1 MFYFF
6 EGLKIENI
14 IKVQII
20 LNDFFSILS
29 NQLDKLKFL
38 PQEIEY
44 QLSEI
49 RKRKVRDSNPR
60 YTFDVHTLSRR
71 AN

>member
-20 LNDFFSILS
+20 LNDFFSFLS
-29 NQLDKLKFL
+29 IQLDKLKYYLQYF
-38 PQEIEY
+38 EY
-44 QLSEI
+44 QLNE
-49 RKRKVRDSNPR
+49 K
-60 YTFDVHTLSRR
+60 
-71 AN
+71 

>member
-20 LNDFFSILS
+20 LNDFFSFLS
-29 NQLDKLKFL
+29 IRLDKLKYYLQYF
-38 PQEIEY
+38 EY
-44 QLSEI
+44 QLNE
-49 RKRKVRDSNPR
+49 K
-60 YTFDVHTLSRR
+60 
-71 AN
+71 